1 MAANPKASKTDWLLV
16 AKEAV
21 TALLAIGIVGYTL
34 VMAERTFSMAGDAT
48 RMGDAKDILIFLGGF
63 AGVVVGYYFG
73 RIPADARASQAQEQ
87 VEQAVS
93 DRADAMGKM
102 ADMKQELAGLE
113 DKARSG
119 AQVVPEDVRKVRE
132 MSGG

>member
-1 MAANPKASKTDWLLV
+1 
-16 AKEAV
+16 
-21 TALLAIGIVGYTL
+21 
-34 VMAERTFSMAGDAT
+34 
-48 RMGDAKDILIFLGGF
+48 
-63 AGVVVGYYFG
+63 
-73 RIPADARASQAQEQ
+73 
-87 VEQAVS
+87 VEQPVS